1 MGEPIAIFGIGCRFP
16 DARGFEA
23 FWFTYYA

>member
-1 MGEPIAIFGIGCRFP
+1 MGKPIAIFGIGCRFP
-16 DARGFEA
+16 GARGFEA